1 MQLNLWALDQTRAF
15 FCFLGMHT
23 SNKDQ
28 RTEFGDASFR
38 ARERAARFRS
48 FRIQAAVVAVVVV
61 VVALIASTVSA
72 NLEARNIRSGFEF
85 LFAAA
90 GFDIGEKLISF
101 QSSDPMWKAFLAGI
115 VNTIRVAGVS
125 IITATLL
132 GIIVG
137 LMRLSKHPLVRFLG
151 VAHVEVY
158 RNIPLLVLLFFL
170 YLVITELLPLPRE
183 AVAFGDMVFLSKTGL
198 IFSVPQ
204 NEPAAW
210 AISVGSSV
218 AACLLFRYKARGLF
232 SPLAYWI
239 GMVAGFASV
248 FLVSWIA
255 CGFAFGWDAPVKTR
269 FSMSGGGSLTPEFLT
284 LWLGLTLFTS
294 AAIAEIVRAGVEA
307 VNPRQWD
314 AGFALGLSKI
324 QTINYVIFPQSMRLA
339 VPPLASQY
347 MSLIKNSSLAV
358 LVGYP
363 DLVSVANTT
372 INVTAQALEVIFI
385 IMLVYLVL
393 NLVTGYFMSLI
404 NRRIMEAPR

>member
-1 MQLNLWALDQTRAF
+1 
-15 FCFLGMHT
+15 MHI

-28 RTEFGDASFR
+28 RIERGDAAFR
-38 ARERAARFRS
+38 AREKAARSRS
-48 FRIQAAVVAVVVV
+48 FRIQALVVAVVVIV
-61 VVALIASTVSA
+61 GALIASTVSA
-72 NLEARNIRSGFEF
+72 NLEARNIRSGFDF

-90 GFDIGEKLISF
+90 GFDIGEKLIPF
-101 QSSDPMWKAFLAGI
+101 QSSDPMWKAFLTGI
-115 VNTIRVAGVS
+115 INTIRVAVVS

-132 GIIVG
+132 GIVVG
-137 LMRLSKHPLVRFLG
+137 LMRLSKHPLIRFLG

-183 AVAFGDMVFLSKTGL
+183 AAAFGDMVFLSKTGL
-198 IFSVPQ
+198 VFAVPQ
-204 NEPAAW
+204 SEPVAW
-210 AISVGSSV
+210 AASVGS
-218 AACLLFRYKARGLF
+218 AAGACLLFRWKARSVL
-232 SPLAYWI
+232 SPLAYWV
-239 GMVAGFASV
+239 GMIASFAAV
-248 FLVSWIA
+248 FLAAWIA
-255 CGFAFGWDAPVKTR
+255 CGFAFGWDVPIKTR
-269 FSMSGGGSLTPEFLT
+269 FSMRGGGSLTPEFLT

-385 IMLVYLVL
+385 IMLVYLIL
-393 NLVTGYFMSLI
+393 NLVTGCFMNLI
-404 NRRIMEAPR
+404 NRRIMAAPR